1 MPLGGLREV
10 ALELL
15 NKREKH
21 AVANSI
27 TPLPYGLLGLA
38 DVKGA
43 SQLVLEYLG
52 DRHGTRAV
60 SNDFTTLTLD
70 GQEISLTGGG
80 PGWSWRVASR
90 EGLYATRKTSAP
102 RTRITNG
109 NHRVGPHYI

>member
-21 AVANSI
+21 AVANGI

-90 EGLYATRKTSAP
+90 EGLYATRKTAAP
-102 RTRITNG
+102 RTRITNS
-109 NHRVGPHYI
+109 NHRVGPHYL

>member
-1 MPLGGLREV
+1 MI
-10 ALELL
+10 ELL
-15 NKREKH
+15 NAREKH
-21 AVANSI
+21 AVANK
-27 TPLPYGLLGLA
+27 TELVPYEVLGFA
-38 DVKGA
+38 DIKGA

-90 EGLYATRKTSAP
+90 EGLYATRKTAAP
-102 RTRITNG
+102 RTRITNS